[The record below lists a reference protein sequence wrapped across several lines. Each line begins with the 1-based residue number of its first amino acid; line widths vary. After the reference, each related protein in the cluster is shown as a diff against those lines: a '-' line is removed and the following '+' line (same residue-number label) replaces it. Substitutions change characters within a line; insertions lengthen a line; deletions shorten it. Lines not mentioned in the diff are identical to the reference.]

1 MASKKRGSVRTSPH
15 AGGPARSALAAA
27 TKRKS
32 TGGWRNAKV
41 NVGAAPIRT
50 SPGSTDT
57 TTPSSYYD
65 PATSAGGG
73 GRSTSR
79 RGAGYLGSLSMPGVV
94 VVKRPR
100 AGASHFSS
108 AQPAGGAA
116 RKVRKQKAPGK

>member
-1 MASKKRGSVRTSPH
+1 MASKKRTRSTPH
-15 AGGPARSALAAA
+15 PGGPARSALAAA
-27 TKRKS
+27 TKRQR
-32 TGGWRNAKV
+32 TGGWRNASV

-65 PATSAGGG
+65 PATDAGGT
-73 GRSTSR
+73 GRTSSR
-79 RGAGYLGSLSMPGVV
+79 RSPSYLGSLSMPGTV

-100 AGASHFSS
+100 AAASHFST
-108 AQPAGGAA
+108 AQPAGGKA